1 MIDKK
6 LIEKIKKACE
16 INNELLF
23 EEFNNGVITDESISE
38 AYEMIFNKRK
48 TESIKNI
55 DRTTIASRCAVMC
68 YKRSVANDD
77 I

>member
-48 TESIKNI
+48 TESAKNI
-55 DRTTIASRCAVMC
+55 DRTMIASRCAVMC
-68 YKRSVANDD
+68 YKRSVANGD